1 MRLSAWILALRLP
14 ILASLSACTE
24 YGLDKDHGVVGGEPD
39 IEVTP
44 AALALHT
51 LPGCDDAANVTITNR
66 GVEVLTVSSVELDG
80 DPGLTADPLSIA
92 IAPGDRERVLV
103 TFAPG
108 DLGDYAATL
117 TVSSDD
123 PDHPAVEVP
132 ITGDTPL
139 TVDQTDRFVQ
149 AQSDIDVLWVI
160 DNSSSM
166 AQEQARVS
174 TAINS
179 FFQYFSTLSLD
190 YHMGV
195 ITTDVVNPLMA
206 GRLQG
211 SPTFI
216 TTATVD
222 PAAELAEAINVGEED
237 MGDESGLYAAELGLS
252 EPVLSTEN
260 AGFYRPDAHL
270 AVIFLTDEP
279 EQSGIP
285 DTHFNEF
292 FTLLKP
298 DPGKLHLSAI
308 AGDPATG
315 CAATCDGIEN
325 TATPGDAYYNVV
337 TAFGGVFYSICNCDI
352 APGLDRIGAL
362 STAWLTTFA
371 LSAQPADPS
380 RIAVT
385 VDGLPDNAWY
395 YDGDRNSVVFTT
407 PPVEGAPV
415 SISYPVETTCD

>member
-1 MRLSAWILALRLP
+1 MKRMAWLLALV
-14 ILASLSACTE
+14 SLSACTE
-24 YGLDKDHGVVGGEPD
+24 YGLDKEHGVVGGEPD

-44 AALALHT
+44 GSLDLHT
-51 LPGCDDAANVTITNR
+51 LPGCDEAWNVTIANQ
-66 GVEVLTVSSVELDG
+66 GVEVLTVSAVEIDG
-80 DPGLTADPLSIA
+80 DPAITAEPLSIA
-92 IAPGDRERVLV
+92 IAPSERERVLV
-103 TFAPG
+103 TFAPPA
-108 DLGDYAATL
+108 LGDYAATL
-117 TVSSDD
+117 TVYSDD
-123 PDHPAVEVP
+123 PDEPTVEVP
-132 ITGDTPL
+132 IVGDTPL

-166 AQEQARVS
+166 SQEQSRVS

-216 TTATVD
+216 TTATAD
-222 PAAELAEAINVGEED
+222 PAAELAEAINVGEDD

-252 EPVLSTEN
+252 EPVLSSEN

-270 AVIFLTDEP
+270 AVIFLSDEP
-279 EQSGIP
+279 EQSGLP
-285 DTHFNEF
+285 DTHFTEF
-292 FTLLKP
+292 FTQLKP
-298 DPGKLHLSAI
+298 DQRKLHLSAI

-315 CAATCDGIEN
+315 CAATCDGVEN

-337 TAFGGVFYSICNCDI
+337 TAFGGFFYSICNCEI
-352 APGLDRIGAL
+352 APGLEQIGAL
-362 STAWLTTFA
+362 STAWLTTFD
-371 LSAQPADPS
+371 LSAVPADPDRLS
-380 RIAVT
+380 VRVNGQP
-385 VDGLPDNAWY
+385 VDAWY
-395 YDGDRNSVVFTT
+395 YDTGRNTVVFTV
-407 PPVEGAPV
+407 PPVEG
-415 SISYPVETTCD
+415 SDLGITYPVESTCG